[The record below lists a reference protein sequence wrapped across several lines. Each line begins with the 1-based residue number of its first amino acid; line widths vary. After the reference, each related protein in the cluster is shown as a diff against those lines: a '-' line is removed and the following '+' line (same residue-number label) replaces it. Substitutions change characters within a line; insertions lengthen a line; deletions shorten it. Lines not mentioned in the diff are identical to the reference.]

1 MLEPACSVRASS
13 TANLRGLRKR
23 LRPFLLAA
31 ACCFALSAPF
41 AVATAGATETDRKLP
56 ELPRAPG
63 LELKPPKADDLEEL
77 DALLARIRDK
87 DAATRDTAI
96 REILELPPRLVP
108 AMRHRLEKLSSEN
121 KAAMKQVLFET
132 RRKARD
138 LSRDEDDGSKKT
150 PDYLLMLSEHALP
163 SEKGWQTLIQV
174 VALSRMLEQIGTV
187 EAVRGLVEVYARFGE
202 FLRVDTQLAL
212 ARLGDRAVPALIEA
226 RRHPAEKIGKWAKR
240 QLDAL
245 GKAAPSEA
253 VQIPDLHVLADALRA
268 YGRTRDLDAARIV
281 ISFAGSE
288 RTQIREAARQA
299 IGLLGETGHWQLREA
314 YEGVVGKR
322 AARDWTWERTARE
335 LFAELDRTRRAEA
348 FELFEAGLKA
358 QAAGDLETMRTSFDK
373 VLSRSPTFERA
384 DEMVGGYWDYGKR
397 HADDKRDVALDAL
410 SRALRLS
417 KEGPSRKRIES
428 LYLTVEAARRESLG
442 IADRNLL
449 KRALELDPENERA
462 RSTLA
467 AWSTGAPV
475 EDRRVRYGV
484 ASGIGVLGLLGVLLL
499 LRKPRAKALLEPE
512 PAPVPEPESAPG
524 PEPDAVVESET
535 ASESAPDPTPAPK
548 DENAPLAPA
557 ENDSV
562 TIGTHDPAS
571 ATPVPNDDAP
581 SATPARSGDAAPA
594 PPAPDDIAAPPAPR
608 SDETNDDERNE
619 ASSPGT
625 PSREE

>member
-1 MLEPACSVRASS
+1 MPESFGLENEGQSPTQVPACPVRVVSRG
-13 TANLRGLRKR
+13 NLRGLERR
-23 LRPFLLAA
+23 ARAWVVCFGYLLVL
-31 ACCFALSAPF
+31 LSQTVTPAH
-41 AVATAGATETDRKLP
+41 AVETDRKLP
-56 ELPRAPG
+56 ELPRAPS
-63 LELKPPKADDLEEL
+63 LELKPPKPDDLAEL

-87 DAATRDTAI
+87 DAATRDTAV

-108 AMRHRLEKLSSEN
+108 AIRYRLEKLSSEN

-138 LSRDEDDGSKKT
+138 LSRDEEDGSKKT
-150 PDYLLMLSEHALP
+150 PDYLAMLSEHGP
-163 SEKGWQTLIQV
+163 SSEKGWQTLIQV

-187 EAVRGLVEVYARFGE
+187 EAVRGLVDVYARYGE

-226 RRHPAEKIGKWAKR
+226 RRHQAEKIGKWAKR

-253 VQIPDLHVLADALRA
+253 VQIPDLQVLADALRA

-288 RTQIREAARQA
+288 RTQIREAARQG

-348 FELFEAGLKA
+348 FELFDAGLKA

-373 VLSRSPTFERA
+373 VLARSPTFERA

-417 KEGPSRKRIES
+417 KEGASRQRIES
-428 LYLTVEAARRESLG
+428 LYLTIEAARREAAG
-442 IADRNLL
+442 VADRNLL
-449 KRALELDPENERA
+449 KRALELDPDNERA
-462 RSTLA
+462 RASLA
-467 AWSTGAPV
+467 AWSTGAPI
-475 EDRRVRYGV
+475 EDRRIRYGI
-484 ASGIGVLGLLGVLLL
+484 ASGIGVLGLLGILLL
-499 LRKPRAKALLEPE
+499 LRKPRSTPEPE
-512 PAPVPEPESAPG
+512 PTPPPSGAADPEPTPPPSDPSD
-524 PEPDAVVESET
+524 PEPTPPPSGTSQLEP
-535 ASESAPDPTPAPK
+535 APSPSDEPAPEPTPPPRDEPAPEPTAPPGEASTSEAPRL
-548 DENAPLAPA
+548 DEAPA
-557 ENDSV
+557 TPGAESQDS
-562 TIGTHDPAS
+562 
-571 ATPVPNDDAP
+571 
-581 SATPARSGDAAPA
+581 
-594 PPAPDDIAAPPAPR
+594 
-608 SDETNDDERNE
+608 ERDE

-625 PSREE
+625 RSLRR

>member
-1 MLEPACSVRASS
+1 MLACFLAPQIATEIPSARA
-13 TANLRGLRKR
+13 A
-23 LRPFLLAA
+23 
-31 ACCFALSAPF
+31 
-41 AVATAGATETDRKLP
+41 ETDRKLP

-63 LELKPPKADDLEEL
+63 LELKPPKAEDLAEL
-77 DALLARIRDK
+77 DALLARIRDR
-87 DAATRDTAI
+87 DAATRDNAI
-96 REILELPPRLVP
+96 REILELPPRLAP
-108 AMRHRLEKLSSEN
+108 AIRHRLDKLADEN

-150 PDYLLMLSEHALP
+150 PDYLLMLSEHALT

-212 ARLGDRAVPALIEA
+212 SRLGNRAVPALIEA
-226 RRHPAEKIGKWAKR
+226 RRHPAEKISKWAKR

-253 VQIPDLHVLADALRA
+253 VQIPDLQVLADTLRA

-288 RTQIREAARQA
+288 RMQIREAARQA
-299 IGLLGETGHWQLREA
+299 IGLMGETGHWQLREA

-358 QAAGDLETMRTSFDK
+358 QAAGDLESMRASFDK
-373 VLSRSPTFERA
+373 VLARSPTFERA

-397 HADDKRDVALDAL
+397 HADDKRDAALDAL

-417 KEGPSRKRIES
+417 KEGPSRQRIES
-428 LYLTVEAARRESLG
+428 LYLTLEAARREALG
-442 IADRNLL
+442 VADRNLL

-475 EDRRVRYGV
+475 EDHRVRYGI

-499 LRKPRAKALLEPE
+499 LRKPRAAQ
-512 PAPVPEPESAPG
+512 
-524 PEPDAVVESET
+524 T
-535 ASESAPDPTPAPK
+535 AT
-548 DENAPLAPA
+548 
-557 ENDSV
+557 
-562 TIGTHDPAS
+562 
-571 ATPVPNDDAP
+571 
-581 SATPARSGDAAPA
+581 PA
-594 PPAPDDIAAPPAPR
+594 PPAVRTPSEESAPVRGVHAPSAQESASAPLESAPARSHEDSAPPPVDEEAAPAAVSDAFAAPTTAEEFSPVPVSKAPAASRIVESSAPAPAGEAVAAPEPA
-608 SDETNDDERNE
+608 SSGEHSEDAERDE
-619 ASSPGT
+619 ASSPGA
-625 PSREE
+625 PRREE

>member
-1 MLEPACSVRASS
+1 MHETACSVRALS
-13 TANLRGLRKR
+13 TTNLRGLGQSFRV
-23 LRPFLLAA
+23 LLLCLGGWLMLLLAVDPA
-31 ACCFALSAPF
+31 A
-41 AVATAGATETDRKLP
+41 AVETDRKLP
-56 ELPRAPG
+56 ELPRAPT
-63 LELKPPKADDLEEL
+63 LELKPPKPDDLAEL
-77 DALLARIRDK
+77 DGLLARIRDK
-87 DAATRDTAI
+87 DAATRDTAM

-108 AMRHRLEKLSSEN
+108 AIRHRLEKLSAEN

-138 LSRDEDDGSKKT
+138 LSRDEEDGSKKT
-150 PDYLLMLSEHALP
+150 PDYLVMLSEHALP

-187 EAVRGLVEVYARFGE
+187 EAVRGLVDLYARYGE

-226 RRHPAEKIGKWAKR
+226 RRHQAEKIGKWAKR

-253 VQIPDLHVLADALRA
+253 VQIPDLQVLADALRA

-288 RTQIREAARQA
+288 RTQIREAARQG

-348 FELFEAGLKA
+348 FELFDAGLKA
-358 QAAGDLETMRTSFDK
+358 QAAGDLETMRASFDK
-373 VLSRSPTFERA
+373 VLARSPTFERA

-397 HADDKRDVALDAL
+397 HADDKREPALDAL

-417 KEGPSRKRIES
+417 KEGASRNRIES
-428 LYLTVEAARRESLG
+428 LYLTIEAARREAAG
-442 IADRNLL
+442 VADRNLL

-462 RSTLA
+462 RAALA
-467 AWSTGAPV
+467 AWSTGAPI
-475 EDRRVRYGV
+475 EDRRIRYGI
-484 ASGIGVLGLLGVLLL
+484 ASGIGALGLLGILLL
-499 LRKPRAKALLEPE
+499 LRKPR
-512 PAPVPEPESAPG
+512 PAPSLGE
-524 PEPDAVVESET
+524 
-535 ASESAPDPTPAPK
+535 TPAP
-548 DENAPLAPA
+548 EPTPPPP
-557 ENDSV
+557 S
-562 TIGTHDPAS
+562 DPS
-571 ATPVPNDDAP
+571 ATPVAESQAP
-581 SATPARSGDAAPA
+581 
-594 PPAPDDIAAPPAPR
+594 
-608 SDETNDDERNE
+608 ERDE
-619 ASSPGT
+619 ASSPDT